1 MNPEQQAAPTAA
13 HDDDVLTPAE
23 DRLTISRAQIL
34 QALHSPMAAS
44 TAATALGQVLQLD
57 TAQIAALAGG
67 TADLQLTREQ
77 YDNLRSSIARAY
89 RDGMPE
95 AADAESGSLCG
106 SSSSPAPT
114 TTAKTV
120 PSVTTTRSTVTETAA
135 GTKVKEDKV
144 GSGSGTVTV
153 RTDVKGT
160 FPGSSRDHLFAIF
173 YKGTDSKDNHW
184 LQFIHR
190 EILGVHADSSVHAQT
205 GSITTTGG
213 SYKLTTGGTATANGM
228 PAKDNYNTDTAGSD
242 PFYESG
248 GINNRTADATT
259 MYDQP
264 SAIDARV
271 QAAFAAGA
279 IRVIS
284 RAHFDTFLVTSDHVA
299 YRVQISVV

>member
-1 MNPEQQAAPTAA
+1 VQQLVEPGAD
-13 HDDDVLTPAE
+13 HDGQDRAVRDDHE
-23 DRLTISRAQIL
+23 EHGHRDRGRYE
-34 QALHSPMAAS
+34 
-44 TAATALGQVLQLD
+44 GQ
-57 TAQIAALAGG
+57 GG
-67 TADLQLTREQ
+67 QGGE
-77 YDNLRSSIARAY
+77 
-89 RDGMPE
+89 
-95 AADAESGSLCG
+95 
-106 SSSSPAPT
+106 
-114 TTAKTV
+114 
-120 PSVTTTRSTVTETAA
+120 
-135 GTKVKEDKV
+135 
-144 GSGSGTVTV
+144 GSGTVTV

-160 FPGSSRDHLFAIF
+160 YPGGSRDHLFAIN

-213 SYKLTTGGTATANGM
+213 SYKLTTGGTATANGT
-228 PAKDNYNTDTAGSD
+228 PVKDNYNTDTAGSD

-279 IRVIS
+279 TRVIS

-299 YRVQISVV
+299 YRVQISVVYDYASATATPSPVTTMTSASAAVALPAVIKERFDEQWPAFNFIK